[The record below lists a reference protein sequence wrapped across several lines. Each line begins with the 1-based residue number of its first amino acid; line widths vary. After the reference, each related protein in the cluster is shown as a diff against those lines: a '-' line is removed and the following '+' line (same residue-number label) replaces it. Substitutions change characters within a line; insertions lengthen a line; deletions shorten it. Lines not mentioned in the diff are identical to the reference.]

1 MTLADR
7 FRHAGYATGLV
18 GKWHNGTFDRRFE
31 PNARGFDEFLG
42 FCGGWVDYFDYTLR
56 VNDGT
61 RRSDGSYMTDV
72 LTEEALGF
80 VERHK
85 SAPFFLHLAYSAP
98 HSPFQAPDGMA
109 DPHLE
114 KGLNRIVATTYAMIE
129 RMDEGIGRLLD
140 KLDADGLTEQTIVL
154 FTSDNG
160 PAFFNPPYM
169 LEPGEDTFNERF
181 NAGLRGSK
189 GWIYEG
195 GIRVP
200 MILRY
205 PERLPAGTT
214 NDDLIQFVDWV
225 PTLMR
230 MAGLPE
236 IDAPPLDG
244 SDVSAALMG
253 EPANL
258 PDQQFW
264 QWNFYMPCIGTNAAM
279 REGRWK
285 LVRPMMKGTRFFS
298 PELYATPRGRRALQ
312 GLRRGRHCPQEGP
325 ALDPGTGAGAAA
337 PSARARAARALRP
350 RRRPGRA
357 ARPGRPAPRPGHGH
371 AGQARRL
378 VRPGRGRPPHDS
390 PTCRSEASVGGGRR
404 RQGQHGEQAAIDL
417 EIGAGDPG
425 GARRGEEGDR
435 LGDVLRLA
443 RAAAPAACPPARPA
457 PSSPSRSLN
466 IVSPGLAQQRRV
478 DRPGADRVGA
488 DAVPPVIERDAA
500 RHAEQCCLAR
510 HIGQPLAERGKRVD
524 RGDGD
529 DRAAATASSS
539 PGWRA
544 WRPASRHRG

>member
-1 MTLADR
+1 MAPARQPNVILIVADDLGYGDIGCFNEGRVRTPNLDRLVAEGVTCRQHYAASPICAPSRAALLTGRYNHRTGAITQHEIHGLDRIALREVTLADR
-7 FRHAGYATGLV
+7 FKNAGYATGLV

-42 FCGGWVDYFDYTLR
+42 FCGGWIDYFDYTLR

-80 VERHK
+80 VDRHK
-85 SAPFFLHLAYSAP
+85 GAPFFLHLAYSAP
-98 HSPFQAPDGMA
+98 HSPFQAPAGMA
-109 DPHLE
+109 EPHLE

-205 PERLPAGTT
+205 PERVPAGTT
-214 NDDLIQFVDWV
+214 NDDLIQFIDWV
-225 PTLMR
+225 PTLMH
-230 MAGLPE
+230 MVGLPE

-279 REGRWK
+279 REGSWK

-298 PELYATPRGRRALQ
+298 PELYATPEDAELSKAFVAADIAHKKDPLSIQ
-312 GLRRGRHCPQEGP
+312 ELVPVPQLRLPEP
-325 ALDPGTGAGAAA
+325 EPLELYDLSADPGEQHDLAAQH
-337 PSARARAARALRP
+337 PDRVAAM
-350 RRRPGRA
+350 
-357 ARPGRPAPRPGHGH
+357 
-371 AGQARRL
+371 QAK
-378 VRPGRGRPPHDS
+378 
-390 PTCRSEASVGGGRR
+390 
-404 RQGQHGEQAAIDL
+404 L
-417 EIGAGDPG
+417 EDWF
-425 GARRGEEGDR
+425 DR
-435 LGDVLRLA
+435 VE
-443 RAAAPAACPPARPA
+443 
-457 PSSPSRSLN
+457 
-466 IVSPGLAQQRRV
+466 
-478 DRPGADRVGA
+478 ADRRTLT
-488 DAVPPVIERDAA
+488 DVP
-500 RHAEQCCLAR
+500 L
-510 HIGQPLAERGKRVD
+510 
-524 RGDGD
+524 
-529 DRAAATASSS
+529 
-539 PGWRA
+539 
-544 WRPASRHRG
+544 